1 MDVTHP
7 QADTR
12 IFPATADAIAEAAA
26 LIRQGRLVAFPTET
40 VYGLGADATNDN
52 AVAAVFAAKD
62 RPRFNPLIVHF
73 AETAAAAEA
82 GDFDGRA
89 TDLARA
95 FWPGALTLVLP
106 RRAGCAVS
114 LLVSAGLDTL
124 AVRVPSHP
132 VARSL
137 LRAAGCPVAA
147 PSANRAGLLSPTTAA
162 HVAES
167 LGGACAAIV
176 DGGPCP
182 VGVEST
188 VVALGGGS
196 AAVLRPGGVPVEDI
210 EAVVGPLAAAE
221 AAGKRPKSPGMLERH
236 YAPGLPLRLNAV
248 EARPGE
254 ALLAFGPGAPGAA
267 LNLSPG
273 GDVEEAAANLFA
285 MIRALDRPRFQAIA
299 VMPIPEEGL
308 GRAINDR
315 LRRAAVHDGSSPSS

>member
-1 MDVTHP
+1 M
-7 QADTR
+7 
-12 IFPATADAIAEAAA
+12 
-26 LIRQGRLVAFPTET
+26 
-40 VYGLGADATNDN
+40 
-52 AVAAVFAAKD
+52 
-62 RPRFNPLIVHF
+62 
-73 AETAAAAEA
+73 
-82 GDFDGRA
+82 
-89 TDLARA
+89 
-95 FWPGALTLVLP
+95 
-106 RRAGCAVS
+106 
-114 LLVSAGLDTL
+114 
-124 AVRVPSHP
+124 
-132 VARSL
+132 
-137 LRAAGCPVAA
+137 
-147 PSANRAGLLSPTTAA
+147 
-162 HVAES
+162 AES

-221 AAGKRPKSPGMLERH
+221 AAGERPKSPGMLERH
-236 YAPGLPLRLNAV
+236 YAPGLPRRLNAV

-254 ALLAFGPGAPGAA
+254 ALLAFGPGPPGAA

-315 LRRAAVHDGSSPSS
+315 LRRAAVHDSS

>member
-1 MDVTHP
+1 MTHP
-7 QADTR
+7 QANTR
-12 IFPATADAIAEAAA
+12 ILPATPDGIAEAAA
-26 LIRQGRLVAFPTET
+26 LIREGRPVAFPTET
-40 VYGLGADATNDN
+40 VYGLGADATDDK

-73 AETAAAAEA
+73 AEAAAAAEA
-82 GDFDGRA
+82 VDFDGRA
-89 TDLARA
+89 KELARA

-137 LRAAGCPVAA
+137 LRAAGRPVAA

-167 LGGACAAIV
+167 LGGGCAAIV
-176 DGGPCP
+176 DGGSCP
-182 VGVEST
+182 VGIEST
-188 VVALGGGS
+188 VVDLSRGT
-196 AAVLRPGGVPVEDI
+196 AAVLRPGGVPAEDI
-210 EAVVGPLAAAE
+210 EAVVGPLAAPE
-221 AAGKRPKSPGMLERH
+221 AGGKRPRSPGMLERH
-236 YAPGLPLRLNAV
+236 YAPRLPLRLNAT

-254 ALLAFGPGAPGAA
+254 ALLAFGPGALGAA

-285 MIRALDRPRFQAIA
+285 MMRALDRPEFRAIA
-299 VMPIPEEGL
+299 VMPIPEGGL

-315 LRRAAVHDGSSPSS
+315 LRRASAHESSSATC